1 MGAIGRHRKGGEVT
15 MNITPKPEGAF
26 WSDDQ
31 WKAITLAGEDMLVAA
46 AAGSGKTAVLVE
58 RIITKLCDTESPVD
72 VDRLLV
78 ATFTKAAASE
88 MRHRIGEALE
98 TALEKNPN
106 DTHLKRQLAMLG
118 AASIT
123 TLHSFCMEIISRH
136 YTLIPLDPG
145 FRIAAE
151 SEISLLRQEVLE
163 ELFEQK
169 YSNETGQTPFLSLV
183 DWYGGEKGDDAV
195 FWLVLR
201 LYDFSRSY
209 PWPETWLQQAADMF
223 VHADEQNMEHNVWI
237 KSIMQDVLLTLEGA
251 LGRLEQGKAI
261 AMSPGGPTPYFE
273 TLEADCVMVQTL
285 MEGVQQQTWASWYEL
300 FQTVSFGKLKPC
312 KKDQTDPMMQERVK
326 ALREE
331 VKKSLSGL
339 QTQLFGR
346 TTAEFIAELH
356 HSAPLMQELATLVSQ
371 FAEAYRLAKVSRGWL
386 DFSDL
391 EHYALQI
398 LRHQDATPTQLL
410 PSDAALEYQQQ
421 YEEILLDEYQDTN
434 TVQEEIVRL
443 ISRTS
448 PGNRFMVG
456 DVKQSIYRFRLAD
469 PSLFLDK
476 YRRYQYGETME
487 GGYRIDLA
495 RNFRSR
501 SEVIDTVNLIFR
513 QIMDETI
520 GEINYDERA
529 ELVYGDGYTTTDEED
544 TREANTYAPE
554 WLLIDRSEEALE
566 LGSDEQLETYEE
578 QLTDEVDKAE
588 LDAVVLE
595 SRVIAARIHS
605 LMGINGELPFQ
616 VYDKSLKMSRAVKYS
631 DIVILLRSTASWAK
645 VMMEE
650 LSLQG
655 IPVVGELNQG
665 YFDAIEVE
673 TMLSF
678 LQIIDNPLQDIP
690 LAAVLRSPV
699 YGLTEDELAQV
710 ALYRPKER
718 GSSFYHGLQNIWELD
733 ESSANKETTNTRITD
748 ITKQLSPLLLRKLA
762 TFKEHFTSWRSF
774 AREGQLSMLIWKIYS
789 DTGYL
794 NWVGGLTA
802 GMQRQANLQALHDR
816 ARQYE
821 QSTMSSGLFPFLRYI
836 TRLRENGGDLGAVA
850 TSNDQSNAVRIMTI
864 HKSKGLEFPVV
875 FIAGL
880 AKQFNR
886 QDLNG
891 SFLVH
896 KELGFGPKYVD
907 ESLRVSYP
915 MLPNLA
921 IRRRAELE
929 LLAEEMRVLY
939 VALTRPREKLIMVSA
954 VKDLLK
960 SIEAWGSA
968 IDVEGQKLPDH
979 LLARA
984 KCYLDWIG
992 PALIRHQSALSLRE
1006 AADLREPITPI
1017 LDSMKKLNIQIS
1029 VAASQYLAMPAA
1041 ATGEH
1046 LGIDLVSANP
1056 ELGTDLQDGKP
1067 PVGDER
1073 KQGLTVVDQQIY
1085 DEINTKLGWKY
1096 PYQTATRIPAQTTV
1110 TEMKAKMTLQN
1121 EPNFSIFERKQLR
1134 EGQASHSGH
1143 MGEQKEVVYQL
1154 HLQRPRFMEQVKLSP
1169 TERGTA
1175 YHMLMQHVPFDI
1187 EPSVGIIQETIA
1199 KLILNKI
1206 LTPPQGEVI
1215 DPQRIVD
1222 FLISPVGGLLRQA
1235 QWVRREVPFSFGL
1248 DVQDTHADLLADLLA
1263 EPNGA
1268 GLQGKELPFTV
1279 QSDELAGEVVLLQG
1293 VIDCLFRVDDKL
1305 YLLDYKSD
1313 RVNPNLG
1320 GTEALAAHYQFQLE
1334 LYQKAIQAMT
1344 GQVVHEKWL
1353 YFFDQGE
1360 AIKI

>member
-1 MGAIGRHRKGGEVT
+1 MGAIRGRREGGEAT
-15 MNITPKPEGAF
+15 MNITPKPEGVF

-58 RIITKLCDTESPVD
+58 RIIRKLCDTQSPVD

-78 ATFTKAAASE
+78 ATFTKAAAAE

-106 DTHLKRQLAMLG
+106 DGHIKRQLAMLG
-118 AASIT
+118 SASIT
-123 TLHSFCMEIISRH
+123 TLHSFCMEVIQRH

-151 SEISLLRQEVLE
+151 SETSILRQEVLE
-163 ELFEQK
+163 DLFEQK
-169 YSNETGQTPFLSLV
+169 YDNETGQTPFLSLV

-195 FWLVLR
+195 FSLVLR
-201 LYDFSRSY
+201 LYDFSRSH
-209 PWPETWLQQAADMF
+209 PWPEVWLQQAADMF
-223 VHADEQNMEHNVWI
+223 AHADEQNLQQNVWI

-251 LGRLEQGKAI
+251 LGRIEQSIAI
-261 AMSPGGPTPYFE
+261 AMAPGGPVPYIE
-273 TLEADCVMVQTL
+273 TLEADGAMVRTL
-285 MEGVQQQTWASWYEL
+285 MEGVRQQAWASWYDL

-326 ALREE
+326 VLRDE

-346 TTAEFIAELH
+346 TTAQFIGELH
-356 HSAPLMQELATLVSQ
+356 HSAPLMQELSTLVSQ
-371 FAEAYRLAKVSRGWL
+371 FAEAYRIAKVSRGWL

-398 LRHQDATPTQLL
+398 LRHQDATPQQLL

-476 YRRYQYGETME
+476 YRRYQYGDIME

-501 SEVIDTVNLIFR
+501 PQVIDTVNLIFR
-513 QIMDETI
+513 QIMDETV

-529 ELVYGDGYTTTDEED
+529 ELVYGEGYTSVTSASLED
-544 TREANTYAPE
+544 NEASTYAPE
-554 WLLIDRSEEALE
+554 WLLIDRSEEAID
-566 LGSDEQLETYEE
+566 LGSDEHRDAYEE
-578 QLTDEVDKAE
+578 QLPDEVEKADLE
-588 LDAVVLE
+588 VVVLE
-595 SRVIAARIHS
+595 SRVIAARIHG
-605 LMGINGELPFQ
+605 LMGTNGDMPFH
-616 VYDKSLKMSRAVKYS
+616 VYDKGLKMTRPVRYS
-631 DIVILLRSTASWAK
+631 DIVILLRSTSAWAK

-655 IPVVGELNQG
+655 IPVIGELNQG
-665 YFDAIEVE
+665 YFAAIEVE

-699 YGLTEDELAQV
+699 YGLTEDELAQI

-718 GSSFYHGLQNIWELD
+718 GSNFYQGLENIW
-733 ESSANKETTNTRITD
+733 ATTQTTTTGQD
-748 ITKQLSPLLLRKLA
+748 KLSPLLLSKLEN
-762 TFKEHFTSWRSF
+762 FKNHLETWRSF

-794 NWVGGLTA
+794 TWVGGLPA
-802 GMQRQANLQALHDR
+802 GVQRQANLQALHDR

-836 TRLRENGGDLGAVA
+836 TRLRENGGDLGAAV
-850 TSNDQSNAVRIMTI
+850 TSSDHSNAVRIMTI

-875 FIAGL
+875 FMAGL

-891 SFLVH
+891 AFLVH

-968 IDVEGQKLPDH
+968 IHVNEQKLPDH
-979 LLARA
+979 MLARA

-992 PALIRHQSALSLRE
+992 PALIRHPSALPLRE
-1006 AADLREPITPI
+1006 AAGLSEPTTQA
-1017 LDSMKKLNIQIS
+1017 LDGMNELNIQIS

-1041 ATGEH
+1041 ASGEH
-1046 LGIDLVSANP
+1046 MGSDLLSSDLP
-1056 ELGTDLQDGKP
+1056 LSSELEEVKSTSNR
-1067 PVGDER
+1067 EE
-1073 KQGLTVVDQQIY
+1073 KQGLTIVDQPVYEAIH
-1085 DEINTKLGWKY
+1085 TKLAWKY
-1096 PYQTATRIPAQTTV
+1096 PYETATKIPAQTSV

-1121 EPNFSIFERKQLR
+1121 GPSLSIFEQKQLKEERAGR
-1134 EGQASHSGH
+1134 EN
-1143 MGEQKEVVYQL
+1143 EVVYQL
-1154 HLQRPRFMEQVKLSP
+1154 HLQRPKFMEQVKLSP

-1175 YHMLMQHVPFDI
+1175 YHMLMQHVPFDV
-1187 EPSVGIIQETIA
+1187 EPSLSLIQETIA

-1206 LTPPQGEVI
+1206 MTPPQGEVI
-1215 DPQRIVD
+1215 DAQRITD
-1222 FLISPVGGLLRQA
+1222 FLFSPVGVLLRQA

-1248 DVQDTHADLLADLLA
+1248 SVQDAHADLLTDLLA
-1263 EPNGA
+1263 EPNGE
-1268 GLQGKELPFTV
+1268 GIQGTTHSLTV
-1279 QSDELAGEVVLLQG
+1279 QSDKLTGEVVLLQG
-1293 VIDCLFRVDDKL
+1293 VIDCLFSVEDKL

-1313 RVNPNLG
+1313 RVNDQLG
-1320 GTEALAAHYQFQLE
+1320 GITALATHYQFQLD
-1334 LYQKAIQAMT
+1334 LYQKAIQEMT

-1360 AIKI
+1360 AVKL

>member
-1 MGAIGRHRKGGEVT
+1 
-15 MNITPKPEGAF
+15 MNITPKPEGVF

-58 RIITKLCDTESPVD
+58 RIIRKLCDTDSPID

-78 ATFTKAAASE
+78 ATFTKAAAAE

-98 TALEKNPN
+98 AALEKNPN

-118 AASIT
+118 SASIT
-123 TLHSFCMEIISRH
+123 TLHSFCMEVIQRH

-151 SEISLLRQEVLE
+151 SETSILRQEVLE

-201 LYDFSRSY
+201 LYDFSRSH
-209 PWPETWLQQAADMF
+209 PWPEVWLQQAADMF
-223 VHADEQNMEHNVWI
+223 VHADEQNLQHNVWI

-261 AMSPGGPTPYFE
+261 AMAPGGPAPYFE
-273 TLEADCVMVQTL
+273 TLEADCVMVRSL
-285 MEGVQQQTWASWYEL
+285 MEGVKQQAWASWYEL

-312 KKDQTDPMMQERVK
+312 KKDQTDPIMQERVK
-326 ALREE
+326 ALRDE
-331 VKKSLSGL
+331 VKKSLSSL

-346 TTAEFIAELH
+346 TTAQFIAELH
-356 HSAPLMQELATLVSQ
+356 QSAPLMQELAILVSQ
-371 FAEAYRLAKVSRGWL
+371 FAEAYRIEKVSRGWL

-469 PSLFLDK
+469 PGLFLDK
-476 YRRYQYGETME
+476 YRRYQYRDSME

-501 SEVIDTVNLIFR
+501 SQVIDTVNLIFR
-513 QIMDETI
+513 QIMDETV

-529 ELVYGDGYTTTDEED
+529 ELVYGEGYTTTEED
-544 TREANTYAPE
+544 NSATSIYMPE
-554 WLLIDRSEEALE
+554 WLLIDRSEEGLD
-566 LGSDEQLETYEE
+566 LGSDEQRETYEE
-578 QLTDEVDKAE
+578 QTDEVDKAE

-595 SRVIAARIHS
+595 SRVIAARIHG
-605 LMGINGELPFQ
+605 LMGANGESAFQ
-616 VYDKSLKMSRAVKYS
+616 VYDKGLKENRPVRYS

-699 YGLTEDELAQV
+699 YGLTEDELAQI

-718 GSSFYHGLQNIWELD
+718 GSSFYQGLETIWTMD
-733 ESSANKETTNTRITD
+733 EMAGATDKNETTEYTEVTVNEVE
-748 ITKQLSPLLLRKLA
+748 KLSPLLLRKLE
-762 TFKEHFTSWRSF
+762 TFKHHLESWRSF
-774 AREGQLSMLIWKIYS
+774 AREGQLSMLIWNIYS

-794 NWVGGLTA
+794 NWVGGLPA
-802 GMQRQANLQALHDR
+802 GAQRQANLQALHDR

-836 TRLRENGGDLGAVA
+836 TRLRENGGDLGAAV
-850 TSNDQSNAVRIMTI
+850 TSSNQSNAVRIMTI

-891 SFLVH
+891 SFLIH

-907 ESLRVSYP
+907 EALRVSYP

-968 IDVEGQKLPDH
+968 IHVQGQKLPDH

-992 PALIRHQSALSLRE
+992 PALIRHPSALPLRE
-1006 AADLREPITPI
+1006 AADLTEPSTQVFGG
-1017 LDSMKKLNIQIS
+1017 MKDWNIVIS
-1029 VAASQYLAMPAA
+1029 IAASQYLVMPAA
-1041 ATGEH
+1041 ATSEQMDMGFDS
-1046 LGIDLVSANP
+1046 LN
-1056 ELGTDLQDGKP
+1056 TDLQLSSK
-1067 PVGDER
+1067 
-1073 KQGLTVVDQQIY
+1073 VDQQIY
-1085 DEINTKLGWKY
+1085 DEIHSKLAWKY
-1096 PYQTATRIPAQTTV
+1096 PYQTATRIPAQTSV

-1121 EPNFSIFERKQLR
+1121 EPSLSIFERKQLR
-1134 EGQASHSGH
+1134 EEQARQSGQAA
-1143 MGEQKEVVYQL
+1143 EEVVYQL

-1175 YHMLMQHVPFDI
+1175 YHMLMQHVPFDV
-1187 EPSVGIIQETIA
+1187 EPSVSMIQETIA

-1206 LTPPQGEVI
+1206 LTSPQGEVI

-1222 FLISPVGGLLRQA
+1222 FLLSPVGVLLRQA

-1248 DVQDTHADLLADLLA
+1248 GVQDTHADLLTDLLP
-1263 EPNGA
+1263 ELNEGTNGED
-1268 GLQGKELPFTV
+1268 LQGKKSPLTDV
-1279 QSDELAGEVVLLQG
+1279 NDELAGEVVLLQG
-1293 VIDCLFRVDDKL
+1293 VIDCLFCVDDKL

-1313 RVNPNLG
+1313 RVNPHLG
-1320 GTEALAAHYQFQLE
+1320 GIEALASHYQFQLE
-1334 LYQKAIQAMT
+1334 LYQKAIQEMT
-1344 GQVVHEKWL
+1344 GQAVHEKWL

>member
-1 MGAIGRHRKGGEVT
+1 
-15 MNITPKPEGAF
+15 MNIIPKPEGVF

-58 RIITKLCDTESPVD
+58 RIIRKLCDTESPID

-78 ATFTKAAASE
+78 ATFTKAAAAE

-98 TALEKNPN
+98 TALERNPN
-106 DTHLKRQLAMLG
+106 HSHLKRQLAMLG
-118 AASIT
+118 SASIT
-123 TLHSFCMEIISRH
+123 TLHSFCMEVIQRH

-151 SEISLLRQEVLE
+151 SETSLLRQEVLE

-201 LYDFSRSY
+201 LYDFSRSH
-209 PWPETWLQQAADMF
+209 PWPEVWLQQATDMF
-223 VHADEQNMEHNVWI
+223 VHADEQNLQHNVWI

-261 AMSPGGPTPYFE
+261 AMVPGGPAPYIE
-273 TLEADCVMVQTL
+273 TLEADSVMVQTL
-285 MEGVQQQTWASWYEL
+285 MEGVRHQAWASWHEL

-326 ALREE
+326 ALRDE
-331 VKKSLSGL
+331 VKKSLSAL

-371 FAEAYRLAKVSRGWL
+371 FAEAYRIAKVSRGWL

-398 LRHQDATPTQLL
+398 LRHQDATPTELL

-469 PSLFLDK
+469 PGLFLDK
-476 YRRYQYGETME
+476 YRRYQYGDSME

-501 SEVIDTVNLIFR
+501 SQVIDTVNLIFR
-513 QIMDETI
+513 QIMDEMV

-529 ELVYGDGYTTTDEED
+529 ELIYGEGYTTTEED
-544 TREANTYAPE
+544 NSETSIYTPE
-554 WLLIDRSEEALE
+554 WLLIDRSEESLE
-566 LGSDEQLETYEE
+566 LDSAVEEHREAYEE

-595 SRVIAARIHS
+595 SRVISARIHG
-605 LMGINGELPFQ
+605 LMGATGESAFQ
-616 VYDKSLKMSRAVKYS
+616 VYDKGLKENRPVRYS

-699 YGLTEDELAQV
+699 YGLTEDELAQI

-718 GSSFYHGLQNIWELD
+718 GSSFYQGLEHIWTIDELAGATD
-733 ESSANKETTNTRITD
+733 KNETTEYIEMTVNAAE
-748 ITKQLSPLLLRKLA
+748 KLSSLLLRKLE
-762 TFKEHFTSWRSF
+762 TFKHHLESWRSF

-794 NWVGGLTA
+794 NWVGGLPA
-802 GMQRQANLQALHDR
+802 GAQRQANLQALHDR

-836 TRLRENGGDLGAVA
+836 TRLRENGGDLGAAV
-850 TSNDQSNAVRIMTI
+850 TSSDQSNAVRIMTI

-907 ESLRVSYP
+907 EALRVSYP

-968 IDVEGQKLPDH
+968 IHVQGQKLPDH

-992 PALIRHQSALSLRE
+992 PALIRHPSALPLRE
-1006 AADLREPITPI
+1006 AADLMEPSTQVFEG
-1017 LDSMKKLNIQIS
+1017 MKEWNIVIS

-1041 ATGEH
+1041 ATLEQMDMGS
-1046 LGIDLVSANP
+1046 DLLN
-1056 ELGTDLQDGKP
+1056 TDLQ
-1067 PVGDER
+1067 
-1073 KQGLTVVDQQIY
+1073 LSSTIDQHVY
-1085 DEINTKLGWKY
+1085 DEIHTKLAWKY
-1096 PYQTATRIPAQTTV
+1096 PYQIATRIPAQTSV
-1110 TEMKAKMTLQN
+1110 TEMKAKMALQN
-1121 EPNFSIFERKQLR
+1121 DPNLSIFERKQIR
-1134 EGQASHSGH
+1134 DEQARWSGQAP
-1143 MGEQKEVVYQL
+1143 EVEKEVVYQL
-1154 HLQRPRFMEQVKLSP
+1154 HLQRPRFMEQMKLSP

-1175 YHMLMQHVPFDI
+1175 YHMLMQHVPFDV

-1199 KLILNKI
+1199 KLILNNI
-1206 LTPPQGEVI
+1206 LTAPQGEVI

-1222 FLISPVGGLLRQA
+1222 FLLSPVGGLLRQA

-1248 DVQDTHADLLADLLA
+1248 AVQDTHADLLTDLLA
-1263 EPNGA
+1263 DRNEEGF
-1268 GLQGKELPFTV
+1268 QRRDLPFTA
-1279 QSDELAGEVVLLQG
+1279 QSEELADEVVLLQG
-1293 VIDCLFRVDDKL
+1293 VIDCLFCVDDKL

-1313 RVNPNLG
+1313 KVNPHLG
-1320 GTEALAAHYQFQLE
+1320 GIEALAAYYQFQLE
-1334 LYQKAIQAMT
+1334 LYQKAIQEMT

>member
-1 MGAIGRHRKGGEVT
+1 
-15 MNITPKPEGAF
+15 MNVIPKPEGAL

-31 WKAITLAGEDMLVAA
+31 WKAITLAGEDILVAA

-58 RIITKLCDTESPVD
+58 RIIRKLCDTEAPVD

-78 ATFTKAAASE
+78 ATFTKASAAE
-88 MRHRIGEALE
+88 MRHRIGKALE
-98 TALEKNPN
+98 AALEKNPN
-106 DTHLKRQLAMLG
+106 DSHLKRQLAMLG
-118 AASIT
+118 VASIT
-123 TLHSFCMEIISRH
+123 TLHSFCMEVIQRH

-151 SEISLLRQEVLE
+151 SEISILRQEVLE

-169 YSNETGQTPFLSLV
+169 YGNETGQTSFLSLV

-201 LYDFSRSY
+201 LYDFSRSH
-209 PWPETWLQQAADMF
+209 PWPNVWLKQAADMF
-223 VHADEQNMEHNVWI
+223 TYANEDNLQHNIWI

-251 LGRLEQGKAI
+251 IGRLEQGKAI
-261 AMSPGGPTPYFE
+261 AMSPEGPAPYIE
-273 TLEADCVMVQTL
+273 NLEADAVMVKTL
-285 MEGVQQQTWASWYEL
+285 IEAVRTQPWSRWYEL

-312 KKDQTDPMMQERVK
+312 KKDQTDPMLQERVK

-331 VKKSLSGL
+331 VKKSVTAL

-346 TTAEFIAELH
+346 TTAQFIEELH
-356 HSAPLMQELATLVSQ
+356 QSAPLMQELAVLVSQ
-371 FAEAYRLAKVSRGWL
+371 FSEAYRKAKVSRGWL

-398 LRHQDATPTQLL
+398 LRDAAATPTQML
-410 PSDAALEYQQQ
+410 PSHAALEYQQQ
-421 YEEILLDEYQDTN
+421 FEEILLDEYQDTN

-443 ISRTS
+443 ISRS
-448 PGNRFMVG
+448 APGNRFMVG

-476 YRRYQYGETME
+476 YRRYQYGESMV

-501 SEVIDTVNLIFR
+501 PQVIDTVNLIFR
-513 QIMDETI
+513 QIMDETV
-520 GEINYDERA
+520 GEINYDKRA
-529 ELVYGDGYTTTDEED
+529 ELVYGEGYKAATVDDSESSI
-544 TREANTYAPE
+544 YAPE
-554 WLLIDRSEEALE
+554 WLLIDRSEEANQ
-566 LGSDEQLETYEE
+566 LGSDGQREAYEE
-578 QLTDEVDKAE
+578 QLTDEEDKVD
-588 LDAVVLE
+588 LDVVVLE
-595 SRVIAARIHS
+595 SRVIAARIQS
-605 LMGINGELPFQ
+605 LMGTNGEASFE
-616 VYDKSLKMSRAVKYS
+616 VYDKGLQMNRPVKYS
-631 DIVILLRSTASWAK
+631 DIVILMRSTASWAK

-655 IPVVGELNQG
+655 IPVVSELNQG
-665 YFDAIEVE
+665 YFAAIEVE

-699 YGLTEDELAQV
+699 YGLTEDELAQI

-718 GSSFYHGLQNIWELD
+718 GSSFYQGIEIIWAMDAWAGLAKKN
-733 ESSANKETTNTRITD
+733 ETTEYTEITFNGEE
-748 ITKQLSPLLLRKLA
+748 QLSPLLLGKLD
-762 TFKEHFTSWRSF
+762 TFKQHLTAWRSF

-794 NWVGGLTA
+794 NWVGGLPA
-802 GMQRQANLQALHDR
+802 GAQRQANLQALHDR

-821 QSTMSSGLFPFLRYI
+821 QSNMSSGLFPFLRYI
-836 TRLRENGGDLGAVA
+836 NRLRENGGDLGAA
-850 TSNDQSNAVRIMTI
+850 ITASDQTNAVRIMTI

-880 AKQFNR
+880 AKAFNR

-891 SFLVH
+891 AFLTH

-907 ESLRVSYP
+907 ENLRVSYP

-968 IDVEGQKLPDH
+968 IHVQEQKLPDH

-992 PALIRHQSALSLRE
+992 PSLIRHPSALPLRE
-1006 AADLREPITPI
+1006 AAGLMEPTTQV
-1017 LDSMKKLNIQIS
+1017 LDELKDLNIVIS
-1029 VAASQYLAMPAA
+1029 IAASQYLALPAA
-1041 ATGEH
+1041 AAQES
-1046 LGIDLVSANP
+1046 IASDVDLITPN
-1056 ELGTDLQDGKP
+1056 LQNVKDNY
-1067 PVGDER
+1067 
-1073 KQGLTVVDQQIY
+1073 IY
-1085 DEINTKLGWKY
+1085 DEIHAKLAWKY
-1096 PYQTATRIPAQTTV
+1096 QYQISTMIPAQTSV
-1110 TEMKAKMTLQN
+1110 TEMKAKMTQQDDNSLTVTM
-1121 EPNFSIFERKQLR
+1121 FDRKQLR
-1134 EGQASHSGH
+1134 EEQDGQGN
-1143 MGEQKEVVYQL
+1143 QNQL
-1154 HLQRPRFMEQVKLSP
+1154 HLQRPKFIEQAKLSP

-1175 YHMLMQHVPFDI
+1175 YHMLMQHVPF
-1187 EPSVGIIQETIA
+1187 EGVPSVSMVQETIA
-1199 KLILNKI
+1199 KLIDLKI
-1206 LTPPQGEVI
+1206 LTSSQGNVI
-1215 DPQRIVD
+1215 DPQRITN
-1222 FLISPVGGLLRQA
+1222 FLLSPVGVLIREA
-1235 QWVRREVPFSFGL
+1235 EWVRREVPFSFGL
-1248 DVQDTHADLLADLLA
+1248 PVEETHAELLA
-1263 EPNGA
+1263 ELTGEQLN
-1268 GLQGKELPFTV
+1268 FTAK
-1279 QSDELAGEVVLLQG
+1279 QDELAGEVVQLQG
-1293 VIDCLFRVDDKL
+1293 VIDCLFKVKDKL

-1313 RVNPNLG
+1313 RVKPHLG
-1320 GTEALAAHYQFQLE
+1320 GVATLAEHYQFQLE
-1334 LYQKAIQAMT
+1334 LYQKVIEQMT
-1344 GQVVHEKWL
+1344 GQRVHEKWL
-1353 YFFDQGE
+1353 YFFDIGE
-1360 AIKI
+1360 AVKL